1 MLSTYWKTLSRWL
14 TRISAGL
21 RRVVRRTAKPDN
33 VSHNLR
39 GQVI

>member
-14 TRISAGL
+14 TRIGASL
-21 RRVVRRTAKPDN
+21 RRALRRTAKPDN
-33 VSHNLR
+33 APHHLR